1 MEKNRISSSKMISDN
16 KNHRVIL
23 SLKFERLKFFF
34 CKLQPTESDSESLAL
49 LLLKIIVNLL
59 VCLEVFLVSSSG
71 HRDT

>member
-23 SLKFERLKFFF
+23 SLKFERLKLFF
-34 CKLQPTESDSESLAL
+34 LQPTESDSESLAL

>member
-1 MEKNRISSSKMISDN
+1 MEKNRISTSKMISDN

-23 SLKFERLKFFF
+23 SLKFERLNLFF
-34 CKLQPTESDSESLAL
+34 LHPIESDSELLAL
-49 LLLKIIVNLL
+49 LLLKINVNLL

>member
-1 MEKNRISSSKMISDN
+1 MISDN

-23 SLKFERLKFFF
+23 SLKFERLILFF
-34 CKLQPTESDSESLAL
+34 LQPTESDSELLAL

>member
-1 MEKNRISSSKMISDN
+1 MEKNRISSSKMISDY

-23 SLKFERLKFFF
+23 SLKFERLILFY
-34 CKLQPTESDSESLAL
+34 LQPTESDSESLAL
-49 LLLKIIVNLL
+49 LLLKINVNLL